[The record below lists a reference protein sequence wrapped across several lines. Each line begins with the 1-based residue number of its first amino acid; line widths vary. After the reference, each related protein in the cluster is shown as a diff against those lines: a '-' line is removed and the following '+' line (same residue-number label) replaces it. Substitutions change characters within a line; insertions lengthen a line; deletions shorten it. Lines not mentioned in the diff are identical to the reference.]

1 MVNPGK
7 IYLIVHIAVYAI
19 AAIIEVVKSR
29 TYCNSEGEPE
39 YIAYETSGVGRTP
52 MGRRNGA
59 YPRPHRRTAGTH
71 GRSHVCRTVRT
82 RSVSVAGTKGTR
94 GSGTV
99 DRFRMIRPMIV
110 ARAKVVI
117 ARVLRTIA
125 VIVVAGT
132 EIVVTGV
139 IWTVVVSVVV
149 TGTEII
155 VVTGVIWTVV
165 VSVVVTGAEIIVVTG
180 VIWTVIVPVVV
191 TWTEAIV
198 GPRGS
203 LLVVVVTEP
212 VTAPRAY
219 VGVVVSSAPRSY
231 CGVIPCLI

>member
-1 MVNPGK
+1 
-7 IYLIVHIAVYAI
+7 
-19 AAIIEVVKSR
+19 
-29 TYCNSEGEPE
+29 
-39 YIAYETSGVGRTP
+39 

-149 TGTEII
+149 PGTEII

-165 VSVVVTGAEIIVVTG
+165 VSVVTGTEIVVIAGGVRAVIVSVVTG
-180 VIWTVIVPVVV
+180 TEIV
-191 TWTEAIV
+191 V

-203 LLVVVVTEP
+203 LFVVIVTEA
-212 VTAPRAY
+212 VTASRAY
-219 VGVVVSSAPRSY
+219 VGVVISSASWPY
-231 CGVIPCLI
+231 GGVIPCLI